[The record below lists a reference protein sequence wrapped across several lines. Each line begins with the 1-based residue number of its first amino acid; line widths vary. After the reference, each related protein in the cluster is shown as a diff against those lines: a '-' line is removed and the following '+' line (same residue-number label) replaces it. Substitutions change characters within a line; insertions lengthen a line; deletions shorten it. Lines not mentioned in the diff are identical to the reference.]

1 MHADPVSPCNSKE
14 VVVCLCSSPCSEK
27 WLWKNHTCTLT
38 PFLLRFCHLQQL
50 AGVCYCVLGLWNE
63 TLVVPFE
70 ISSSGRWKIDK
81 SMHMVN
87 GKTKAGRFCVS
98 LKSKLTSWVEHGAG
112 PSWTSGRWWM
122 FQSCRL
128 SCRTRWV
135 VSSCRVRDAV
145 AGRPHRTVVVDL
157 LSMIGVATVI
167 FFTFPGNLLQTYG
180 VFGWEPQ
187 SVAGIPGTTAPA
199 VWL

>member
-87 GKTKAGRFCVS
+87 GKTKAGRFVFLWS
-98 LKSKLTSWVEHGAG
+98 QSWLVE
-112 PSWTSGRWWM
+112 
-122 FQSCRL
+122 
-128 SCRTRWV
+128 
-135 VSSCRVRDAV
+135 SSMEQVLVELQVGDECFRAVDCHAVRD
-145 AGRPHRTVVVDL
+145 GLSRPAAFGTPWQDDRT
-157 LSMIGVATVI
+157 AR
-167 FFTFPGNLLQTYG
+167 
-180 VFGWEPQ
+180 W
-187 SVAGIPGTTAPA
+187 
-199 VWL
+199 